1 MLLIF
6 ESVLPI
12 FIVIAFGAFLKRVPI
27 FNDGFWAGLN
37 QLGYY
42 VLFPAL
48 LFTTLARADFSSL
61 DAGRIGWI
69 ALMAVTIISALT
81 LALWPL
87 LKRWRVGRPAYTSVF
102 QTTTRWNAFVAL
114 AIADKFAG
122 LEGMAVISLMM
133 TATIIPL
140 NIVNVMVLVTFSGE
154 KRNLG
159 AMALKVATNPLVV
172 AALVSILINFLS
184 IPIYDPVYAAFDLMA
199 RAALGMGLLLVG
211 AGLVI
216 SDALKP
222 KPMVLLPT
230 VMKLILFPFVTYT
243 LATTLGVTGMPLTV
257 MVLGASVPTAMNG
270 YVLARQLGGDAR
282 LYSAVVT
289 VQTLVSIITLPMALL
304 LVGGA

>member
-1 MLLIF
+1 MLIIF

-12 FIVIAFGAFLKRVPI
+12 FMVIAFGVALKRVPI
-27 FNDGFWAGLN
+27 FNDGFWTGLN

-48 LFTTLARADFSSL
+48 LVTTLARADFSSL
-61 DAGRIGWI
+61 EAGRIGWI
-69 ALMAVTIISALT
+69 TLLATALF
-81 LALWPL
+81 LALSFAMWPAL
-87 LKRWRVGRPAYTSVF
+87 RRLGVNRPAYTSVF

-114 AIADKFAG
+114 AIADKLAG

-140 NIVNVMVLVTFSGE
+140 NIINVLVLVSFSEE
-154 KRNLG
+154 KRNIG
-159 AMALKVATNPLVV
+159 VMVRNVVTNPLVI
-172 AALVSILINFLS
+172 AALASIVINFLG
-184 IPIYDPVYAAFDLMA
+184 IPIYNPLYAAFDLMA

-222 KPMVLLPT
+222 KPIVLLPALL
-230 VMKLILFPFVTYT
+230 KLILFPLVIYA
-243 LATTLGVTGMPLTV
+243 LATTFGITGMPLTL

-289 VQTLVSIITLPMALL
+289 VQTVLSIVTLPIALL
-304 LVGGA
+304 LVGGV